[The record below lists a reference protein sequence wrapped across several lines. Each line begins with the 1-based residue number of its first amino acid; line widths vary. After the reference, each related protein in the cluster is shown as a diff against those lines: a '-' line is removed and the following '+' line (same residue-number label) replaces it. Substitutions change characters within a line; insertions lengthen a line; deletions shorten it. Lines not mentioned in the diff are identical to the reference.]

1 MSLLDKIRLAAEQAA
16 VMVHDWVVSAGGKR
30 VVFED
35 EEIEITHDR
44 GNSGTA
50 IVSFSGIGMKMGGAQ
65 AEEFRKSLSGTAHDI
80 YYVKDK
86 SRHWYNTSF
95 DRIADI
101 LNQDL
106 ARRRIRHVL
115 TLGNSMGGFGA
126 IAFAGRLKGCH
137 SAIAFAAQSSV
148 DPSIVPWDR
157 RYRRFTDSIT
167 QWAGLDA
174 AKLLVPNINYTLF
187 FGDVSPIDTRHAR
200 RMARVG
206 CPTMSIYVMAG
217 AGHGVAGFLK
227 RHGVLHELV
236 QTLVSHQGQRVDASA
251 ILKDLEHQQLGI
263 GRLRPAAR
271 ARPVPAE
278 RRRPQQRPRRAPAA
292 AP

>member
-1 MSLLDKIRLAAEQAA
+1 MSILDKIRLAAGQIFSRGRDREAPA
-16 VMVHDWVVSAGGKR
+16 DGMHLL
-30 VVFED
+30 FED
-35 EEIEITHDR
+35 DEIEISHER

-65 AEEFRKSLSGTAHDI
+65 IEEFRKSLAGTSHDI

-86 SRHWYNTSF
+86 SRHWYNSSF
-95 DRIADI
+95 DRISDL
-101 LNQDL
+101 LNRDM
-106 ARRRIRHVL
+106 ARRKIRHVL

-126 IAFAGRLKGCH
+126 IAFAGRLRGCH

-157 RYRRFTDSIT
+157 RYRKFTDSVT
-167 QWAGLDA
+167 EWAGLDA
-174 AKLLVPNINYTLF
+174 AKLLVPSVNYTLF

-200 RMARVG
+200 RMAQTGRRN
-206 CPTMSIYVMAG
+206 MSIYVMVG

-227 RHGVLHELV
+227 RQGVLHELV
-236 QTLVSHQGQRVDASA
+236 QTLISQKGGRFDASA
-251 ILKDLEHQQLGI
+251 ILKGLEHQQLGK
-263 GRLRPAAR
+263 GRPGPAAGARPA
-271 ARPVPAE
+271 PPQ
-278 RRRPQQRPRRAPAA
+278 RRPPKQRPRAPAA